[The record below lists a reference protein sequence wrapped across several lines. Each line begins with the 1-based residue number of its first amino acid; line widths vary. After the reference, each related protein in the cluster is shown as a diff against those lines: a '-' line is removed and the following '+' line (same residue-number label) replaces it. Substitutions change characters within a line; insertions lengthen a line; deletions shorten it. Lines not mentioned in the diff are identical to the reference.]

1 MRPQKGRGIVIS
13 GGIVEVA
20 ELRRGTNPQSIARA
34 LLCCLSVNSASLGPD
49 RLCCCLLNSL
59 DGVRGC
65 LVSGFSRHERPG
77 GHSPC
82 GTDTAHSRRA
92 SQFERRTMWGQPP
105 PAVRRSAALLAVQ
118 RSCPPLKNS
127 MEDGRPRPPRFEH
140 WRASKLPSRH
150 FKPPRDGGLV
160 RRGERSSATH
170 GIVIPDERVC
180 EVRGSGAPREAPT
193 GA

>member
-65 LVSGFSRHERPG
+65 LVSGI
-77 GHSPC
+77 
-82 GTDTAHSRRA
+82 
-92 SQFERRTMWGQPP
+92 QPP
-105 PAVRRSAALLAVQ
+105 RRDGVV
-118 RSCPPLKNS
+118 SCPAERSSARCSDTPVRYFKNTS
-127 MEDGRPRPPRFEH
+127 MEDGRPRPSRFEH
-140 WRASKLPSRH
+140 SRASQIPFS
-150 FKPPRDGGLV
+150 PPR
-160 RRGERSSATH
+160 T
-170 GIVIPDERVC
+170 
-180 EVRGSGAPREAPT
+180 T
-193 GA
+193 

>member
-105 PAVRRSAALLAVQ
+105 PAVRRSAAPLAV
-118 RSCPPLKNS
+118 RTLLPAISKKTS
-127 MEDGRPRPPRFEH
+127 VEDGRPRPSRFEH
-140 WRASKLPSRH
+140 SRASQIPSPTTNHVEADASGRRIVSEPPSAIRPQTGETP
-150 FKPPRDGGLV
+150 FK
-160 RRGERSSATH
+160 S
-170 GIVIPDERVC
+170 
-180 EVRGSGAPREAPT
+180 T
-193 GA
+193 GNPA

>member
-105 PAVRRSAALLAVQ
+105 SAVRRSEALLAV
-118 RSCPPLKNS
+118 RTLLSAISKKTS
-127 MEDGRPRPPRFEH
+127 VEDGRPSPSRFEH
-140 WRASKLPSRH
+140 WRASKFPLPTTNHVAADASAAQ
-150 FKPPRDGGLV
+150 PSAAPQLMGL
-160 RRGERSSATH
+160 SART
-170 GIVIPDERVC
+170 
-180 EVRGSGAPREAPT
+180 SAFAK
-193 GA
+193 

>member
-1 MRPQKGRGIVIS
+1 M
-13 GGIVEVA
+13 
-20 ELRRGTNPQSIARA
+20 
-34 LLCCLSVNSASLGPD
+34 LLLA
-49 RLCCCLLNSL
+49 NSL

-92 SQFERRTMWGQPP
+92 PQFERRTMWGQPP

-170 GIVIPDERVC
+170 GIVIPNEPHLRTEESADKSPKPLQKH
-180 EVRGSGAPREAPT
+180 GKSGVTTPT
-193 GA
+193 TNLLKMVFWSCAYVPLAGIRM